1 MKNFVVTM
9 TPMRISFVGGGTDF
23 KEFYKQN
30 NGGAVI
36 SGAINKYVYII
47 VNKYHDKNKCL
58 LKYSKTEIVN
68 RVNEIQH
75 PLLRECIKKMK
86 IWGLDINSV
95 ADIAA
100 GTGLGSSSSF
110 TVGLINALEYYKG
123 RSVSKI
129 NLANKA
135 CDIEL
140 NQLKLP
146 TGKQDQFAASFGGLN
161 LIEFKPSGK
170 TIVKKINN
178 TKVNDF
184 LKKNVVIINTG
195 FIKKNKIVL
204 TEQVNNIKK
213 GKEFFNHLIYMRDS
227 VYEFKKSLERMDMQ
241 SCGEILDENWQRKKE
256 LAKGISNNYI
266 NDMYDESIKC
276 GALGGKILGAGGRG
290 YLMLIC
296 PDNKKHLIRKKFNK
310 FNFLNFEFDNK
321 GSRRILK
328 I

>member
-1 MKNFVVTM
+1 MKNFIATM
-9 TPMRISFVGGGTDF
+9 TPMRISFVGGGSDF
-23 KEFYKQN
+23 KEFYKTN
-30 NGGAVI
+30 DGGAVLNA
-36 SGAINKYVYII
+36 AINKYVYII
-47 VNKYHDKNKCL
+47 INKYHDPKKCL
-58 LKYSKTEIVN
+58 LKYSKSEIVN
-68 RVNEIQH
+68 KIGDIKH
-75 PLLRECIKKMK
+75 PLIKGCLRKMK

-95 ADIAA
+95 ADIPA

-161 LIEFKPSGK
+161 LIEFKPGGK

-178 TKVNDF
+178 TKIKDF

-227 VYEFKKSLERMDMQ
+227 VYEFKNSLERKDIQ

-296 PDNKKHLIRKKFNK
+296 PESKKHLIKKKFNK

>member
-110 TVGLINALEYYKG
+110 TVGLINALQFYKKNFM
-123 RSVSKI
+123 SKI
-129 NLANKA
+129 KLANTA
-135 CDIEL
+135 CEVEIDS
-140 NQLKLP
+140 LKLP
-146 TGKQDQFAASFGGLN
+146 IGKQDQFAATYGGLN
-161 LIEFKPSGK
+161 IIKFKSNGK
-170 TIVKKINN
+170 TIVQNIKNKKIIN
-178 TKVNDF
+178 F
-184 LKKNVVIINTG
+184 LKKNLVIINTG
-195 FIKKNKIVL
+195 VIKNNKSIL
-204 TEQVNNIKK
+204 KEQKNNIKK
-213 GKEFFNHLIYMRDS
+213 GKKFYEHLNFIKNS
-227 VYEFKKSLERMDMQ
+227 VYEFKSALEENDIEI
-241 SCGEILDENWQRKKE
+241 CGEILHENWEKKKE
-256 LAKGISNNYI
+256 LAAGISNYNI
-266 NDMYDESIKC
+266 NQMYEDSLRF

-296 PDNKKHLIRKKFNK
+296 PKKNQNSIFKRFKKYEFLDFEFDQQGSRHLIRP
-310 FNFLNFEFDNK
+310 
-321 GSRRILK
+321 
-328 I
+328 